1 MLKMGLVRSVERIM
15 RVAIISETFLPKVDG
30 IVKVTCLLLDHL
42 SRRGI
47 EALVIAPRYGDGA
60 RYNDVPVRSLP
71 SLSFPLYPE
80 ARLGFATL
88 SLYRDLAAFQPDVA
102 HLFHPVMTG
111 IPTMMML
118 KWMAVPTVT
127 SFHLDYAR
135 LAPQFRVG
143 ALDLGFTRP
152 LIDELTRSVFNWADY
167 SLAPSKLVQR
177 QMRRLGIANVGLWRR
192 GVDADAFNPR
202 FRSAAMRA
210 EMTAGNP
217 ESTVLLY
224 VGRLSDEKQIEHIR
238 PTLEQLP
245 NTRLVL
251 VGDGPA
257 RTELERYFAD
267 LPVTFMGYLRG
278 ERLSQA
284 YASADIFVFPSRLET
299 FGLVVIEAMAA
310 GLPVVAARVGGVGD
324 MVSEGLNGYSF
335 ESGDRVMLLEGVR
348 KIARDRATMRRMGQQ
363 ARAYAER
370 QSWETIMDEVIE
382 VYAGLIAARRPQRVA
397 V

>member
-1 MLKMGLVRSVERIM
+1 M
-15 RVAIISETFLPKVDG
+15 RVAIITETFLPKVDG
-30 IVKVTCLLLDHL
+30 IVKVTCLLIDHL
-42 SRRGI
+42 TKRGV
-47 EALVIAPRYGDGA
+47 EALVIAPRYGDSP
-60 RYNDVPVRSLP
+60 RYNDVPVHSLP
-71 SLSFPLYPE
+71 SLSLPLYPE

-118 KWMAVPTVT
+118 KWMEVPTVT

-135 LAPQFRVG
+135 LAPQFRLG

-152 LIDELTRSVFNWADY
+152 LIDELTKNVFNWSEY

-192 GVDADAFNPR
+192 GVDASAFHPR
-202 FRSAAMRA
+202 FRSSAMRD
-210 EMTAGNP
+210 EMTEGNP
-217 ESTVLLY
+217 DSTVLLY

-238 PTLEQLP
+238 PTLEALP
-245 NTRLVL
+245 DTRLAL

-257 RTELERYFAD
+257 RAHLERYFAD

-324 MVSEGLNGYSF
+324 MVSEGVNGYSF
-335 ESGDRVMLLEGVR
+335 ESGDRTMLLESVR
-348 KIARDRATMRRMGQQ
+348 KIASKRENMRWMSQQ
-363 ARAYAER
+363 ARAYAEG

>member
-1 MLKMGLVRSVERIM
+1 MRI
-15 RVAIISETFLPKVDG
+15 AIITETFLPKVDG

-42 SRRGI
+42 SKRGI
-47 EALVIAPRYGDGA
+47 EALVIAPRYGDAG
-60 RYNDVPVRSLP
+60 RYNEVPVRSLP
-71 SLSFPLYPE
+71 SMSFPLYPE
-80 ARLGFATL
+80 ARVGFATL

-102 HLFHPVMTG
+102 HLFHPVATG
-111 IPTMMML
+111 IPTMAML
-118 KWMAVPTVT
+118 KWMEVPTVT

-135 LAPQFRVG
+135 LANQFRVG

-152 LIDELTRSVFNWADY
+152 LIEELTKNVFNWADY

-192 GVDADAFNPR
+192 GVDANAFHPG
-202 FRSAAMRA
+202 FRSEAMRA
-210 EMTAGNP
+210 ELTEGNP
-217 ESTVLLY
+217 GETILLY
-224 VGRLSDEKQIEHIR
+224 VGRLSQEKQLEHIR
-238 PTLEQLP
+238 PTLEALP

-257 RTELERYFAD
+257 RPGLERYFAD
-267 LPVTFMGYLRG
+267 LPVTFMGYLSG
-278 ERLSQA
+278 VRLSRA

-324 MVSEGLNGYSF
+324 VVREGVHGYTF
-335 ESGDRVMLLEGVR
+335 ESGDAKMLLEGVR
-348 KIARDRATMRRMGQQ
+348 RILASAERREWMGEQ
-363 ARAYAER
+363 ARAYAET
-370 QSWETIMDEVIE
+370 QSWEAIMDEVIE
-382 VYAGLIAARRPQRVA
+382 VYASLITARRPRAIA

>member
-1 MLKMGLVRSVERIM
+1 M

-30 IVKVTCLLLDHL
+30 IVKVACLLLDHL
-42 SRRGI
+42 SKRGI
-47 EALVIAPRYGDGA
+47 EALVIAPRYGDGSS
-60 RYNDVPVRSLP
+60 YNDVPVRSLP

-80 ARLGFATL
+80 ARIGFATL

-102 HLFHPVMTG
+102 HLFHPAMTG

-118 KWMAVPTVT
+118 KWMGAPTVS

-135 LAPQFRVG
+135 LATHFRLG
-143 ALDLGFTRP
+143 AVELGFTRP
-152 LIDELTRSVFNWADY
+152 LIDELTKNVFNWADY

-177 QMRRLGIANVGLWRR
+177 RMRRLGIANVGLWRR
-192 GVDADAFNPR
+192 GVDAETFHPR
-202 FRSAAMRA
+202 FRSAAMREA
-210 EMTAGNP
+210 MTDGNP
-217 ESTVLLY
+217 ESTLLLY
-224 VGRLSDEKQIEHIR
+224 VGRLSDEKQIEHIG
-238 PTLEQLP
+238 PALEQLP
-245 NTRLVL
+245 NTRLAL

-257 RTELERYFAD
+257 RAELERCFAG

-324 MVSEGLNGYSF
+324 MVSEGVNGYSF
-335 ESGDRVMLLEGVR
+335 ASGDQAMLLESLR
-348 KIARDRATMRRMGQQ
+348 KIASSTETMRWMGEQ
-363 ARAYAER
+363 ARAYAEG
-370 QSWETIMDEVIE
+370 QSWESIMDEVIE
-382 VYAGLIAARRPQRVA
+382 VYAGLIAARHPQRVA

>member
-1 MLKMGLVRSVERIM
+1 M
-15 RVAIISETFLPKVDG
+15 RVAIITETFLPKVDG
-30 IVKVTCLLLDHL
+30 IVQVICLLLDHL
-42 SRRGI
+42 SKRGVDT
-47 EALVIAPRYGDGA
+47 LVVAPRYGDGA
-60 RYNDVPVRSLP
+60 RYNNVPVRSLP

-80 ARLGFATL
+80 ARVGFAGL

-118 KWMAVPTVT
+118 KWMEAPTVT

-143 ALDLGFTRP
+143 ALDLGFTGP
-152 LIDELTRSVFNWADY
+152 LIDELTKTVFNWSDY

-177 QMRRLGIANVGLWRR
+177 QMRRLGIHNVGLWRR
-192 GVDADAFNPR
+192 GVDADTFNPR
-202 FRSAAMRA
+202 YRSAAMRA

-217 ESTVLLY
+217 ADTILLY
-224 VGRLSDEKQIEHIR
+224 VGRLSAEKQIEHIK
-238 PTLEQLP
+238 PALEKGP
-245 NTRLVL
+245 NMRLAL

-257 RTELERYFAD
+257 RAALERYFAD

-324 MVSEGLNGYSF
+324 MVRDGVNGYSF
-335 ESGDRVMLLEGVR
+335 ESGDRAMLAQGVE
-348 KIARDRATMRRMGQQ
+348 KIASSREHMRWLGQQ

-370 QSWETIMDEVIE
+370 QSWEATMDELIE
-382 VYAGLIAARRPQRVA
+382 LYASLISQRRPQAVA

>member
-1 MLKMGLVRSVERIM
+1 M
-15 RVAIISETFLPKVDG
+15 RVAIITETFLPKVDG

-42 SRRGI
+42 SKRGI
-47 EALVIAPRYGDGA
+47 EALVIAPRYGNSA

-80 ARLGFATL
+80 ARLGFATM

-118 KWMAVPTVT
+118 KWMDVPTVT

-135 LAPQFRVG
+135 LAPQFRLG

-152 LIDELTRSVFNWADY
+152 LIDELTKNVFNWSDY

-192 GVDADAFNPR
+192 GVDANAFHPR
-202 FRSAAMRA
+202 FRSSAMRE
-210 EMTAGNP
+210 EMTEGNP
-217 ESTVLLY
+217 DSTLLLY
-224 VGRLSDEKQIEHIR
+224 VGRLSDEKQIELVG
-238 PTLEQLP
+238 PTLEALP
-245 NTRLVL
+245 DTRLAL

-257 RTELERYFAD
+257 RAHLERYFAD
-267 LPVTFMGYLRG
+267 MPVTFMGYLNG

-299 FGLVVIEAMAA
+299 FGLVVIEAMSA

-324 MVSEGLNGYSF
+324 MVSEGVNGYSF
-335 ESGDRVMLLEGVR
+335 ESGDQAALLEGVR
-348 KIARDRATMRRMGQQ
+348 KIASKGENMRWMGEQ
-363 ARAYAER
+363 ARAYAEG
-370 QSWETIMDEVIE
+370 QSWEAIMDEVIE

>member
-1 MLKMGLVRSVERIM
+1 M
-15 RVAIISETFLPKVDG
+15 RVAIITETFLPKVDG

-42 SRRGI
+42 SKRGI
-47 EALVIAPRYGDGA
+47 EALVIAPRYGEGA

-71 SLSFPLYPE
+71 SLPFPLYPE

-88 SLYRDLAAFQPDVA
+88 SLYRDLAAFQPDIA

-118 KWMAVPTVT
+118 KWMEAPTVT

-135 LAPQFRVG
+135 LAPQFRLG

-152 LIDELTRSVFNWADY
+152 LIDELTKNIFNWSDY
-167 SLAPSKLVQR
+167 SLAPSTLVQQ
-177 QMRRLGIANVGLWRR
+177 QMRRMGINNVGLWRR
-192 GVDADAFNPR
+192 GVDAEAFNPR

-210 EMTAGNP
+210 ELTAGNP
-217 ESTVLLY
+217 ESTLLLY

-238 PTLEQLP
+238 PTLEALP
-245 NTRLVL
+245 NTRLAL

-257 RTELERYFAD
+257 RAELERYFAD
-267 LPVTFMGYLRG
+267 LPVAFMGYLRG

-310 GLPVVAARVGGVGD
+310 GAPVVAARVGGVGD
-324 MVSEGLNGYSF
+324 MVSDGVNGYSF
-335 ESGDRVMLLEGVR
+335 ASGDRAMLLEGVR
-348 KIARDRATMRRMGQQ
+348 RIASNQETMRWMGEQ

-370 QSWETIMDEVIE
+370 QSWEAIMDELIE
-382 VYAGLIAARRPQRVA
+382 LYAGLIAARRPQRVA

>member
-1 MLKMGLVRSVERIM
+1 M
-15 RVAIISETFLPKVDG
+15 RVAIITETFLPKVDG

-42 SRRGI
+42 SKRGI
-47 EALVIAPRYGDGA
+47 EALVIAPRYGEGA

-71 SLSFPLYPE
+71 SLPFPLYPE
-80 ARLGFATL
+80 ARLGFASL
-88 SLYRDLAAFQPDVA
+88 SLYRDLAAFQPDIA

-118 KWMAVPTVT
+118 KWMEAPTVT

-135 LAPQFRVG
+135 LAPQFRLG

-152 LIDELTRSVFNWADY
+152 LIDELTKNIFNWSDY
-167 SLAPSKLVQR
+167 SLAPSTLVQQR
-177 QMRRLGIANVGLWRR
+177 MRRLGISNVGLWRR
-192 GVDADAFNPR
+192 GVDAQAFHPK
-202 FRSAAMRA
+202 FRSEAMREA
-210 EMTAGNP
+210 MTDGNT
-217 ESTVLLY
+217 ESTLLLY

-238 PTLEQLP
+238 LTLEALP
-245 NTRLVL
+245 NTRLAL

-257 RTELERYFAD
+257 RADLERYFAD
-267 LPVTFMGYLRG
+267 LPVKFMGYLRG

-310 GLPVVAARVGGVGD
+310 GLPVVAARVGGVSD
-324 MVSEGLNGYSF
+324 MVSDGVNGYRF
-335 ESGDRVMLLEGVR
+335 ESGDRALLLEGVR
-348 KIARDRATMRRMGQQ
+348 RIASKREMMRWMGEN
-363 ARAYAER
+363 ARAYAEG
-370 QSWETIMDEVIE
+370 QSWEAVMDEVIDL
-382 VYAGLIAARRPQRVA
+382 YAGLIAARRPQRVA

>member
-1 MLKMGLVRSVERIM
+1 MRI
-15 RVAIISETFLPKVDG
+15 AIITETFLPKVDG

-47 EALVIAPRYGDGA
+47 EALVIAPRYGENP

-80 ARLGFATL
+80 ARIGFATL

-118 KWMAVPTVT
+118 KWMEVPTVT

-135 LAPQFRVG
+135 LANQFRVG

-152 LIDELTRSVFNWADY
+152 LIDELTRNVFNWADY

-177 QMRRLGIANVGLWRR
+177 QMRSQGISNVGLWRR
-192 GVDADAFNPR
+192 GVDANTFNPA
-202 FRSAAMRA
+202 FRSAAMRE
-210 EMTAGNP
+210 EMTQSNP
-217 ESTVLLY
+217 GDTVLIY

-238 PTLEQLP
+238 PTLEQVP

-257 RTELERYFAD
+257 RPELERNFAG
-267 LPVTFMGYLRG
+267 LPVNFMGYLSG
-278 ERLSQA
+278 KRLSQA
-284 YASADIFVFPSRLET
+284 YASADIFVFPSGLET
-299 FGLVVIEAMAA
+299 FGLVVNEAMAA
-310 GLPVVAARVGGVGD
+310 GLPVVASRVGGVAD
-324 MVSEGLNGYSF
+324 IVSEGVNGYTF
-335 ESGDRVMLLEGVR
+335 RSGDTAMLLEGVR
-348 KIARDRATMRRMGQQ
+348 KIASSRENIEWMGQQ
-363 ARAYAER
+363 ARAYAET
-370 QSWETIMDEVIE
+370 QSWEAIMDEVIE
-382 VYAGLIAARRPQRVA
+382 VYASLIADKRPQAIA